1 MVVFQFL
8 SNENVTGPKGRVC
21 VVCVCGGAPPIHLA
35 THPPISSW
43 AHRLKAVFE
52 ELTDVMSQQSES
64 FVCGLCSA

>member
-1 MVVFQFL
+1 ML
-8 SNENVTGPKGRVC
+8 CVC
-21 VVCVCGGAPPIHLA
+21 VWGGAPPIHLA